1 MLMKFMVGVALVA
14 LAGLTAPVMAQ
25 SADTKPKKV
34 RMACKEEAVTGS
46 FTRKAKQCRTAV
58 NVTERKE
65 APKAAATVTTAP
77 APAPA
82 TTPPQAATDAA
93 AGETGTR

>member
-1 MLMKFMVGVALVA
+1 MKFMVGAALIA
-14 LAGLTAPVMAQ
+14 LAGLSAPAMAQ
-25 SADTKPKKV
+25 SGETKPKKV

-65 APKAAATVTTAP
+65 APKAQAATTPVP
-77 APAPA
+77 ASQPAPA
-82 TTPPQAATDAA
+82 TTPPQADTTAPDQP
-93 AGETGTR
+93 GTR